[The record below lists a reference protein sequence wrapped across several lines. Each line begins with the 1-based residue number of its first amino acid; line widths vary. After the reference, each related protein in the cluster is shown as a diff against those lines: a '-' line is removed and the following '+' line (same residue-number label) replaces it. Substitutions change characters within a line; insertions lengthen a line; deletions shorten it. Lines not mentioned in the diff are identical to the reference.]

1 MIWRSEEAFLK
12 SSKSFQFLF
21 SIPSVDISAETTRRH
36 IGAKVD
42 RTSTICQVPSF
53 EPVCYL
59 YPHINLNIIKFY
71 HNLVM

>member
-12 SSKSFQFLF
+12 SSKSLQFL
-21 SIPSVDISAETTRRH
+21 SIPSVDISADTTRRH

-42 RTSTICQVPSF
+42 RISTICQVPSF